1 MSYKNSYTKYK
12 HSRSTRDI
20 IDNMKSNR
28 SQIFNISKIDLIT
41 RNNSPNMRSGSSNSN
56 QTTANKHCLY
66 YNHIPKTNQ
75 SNMNKRTNMSFIACS
90 LYKQHQ
96 HLHNIIGG
104 SNNKLHSQLPIKLH
118 LPKVKI
124 HFLHSKD
131 LSIYKKRLSEIN
143 SMSNSLI
150 REKMYSYC
158 KKKELNILPL
168 LLPFKA
174 VNNNTNN

>member
-1 MSYKNSYTKYK
+1 MSYKNNCTKYK

-20 IDNMKSNR
+20 VDNMKSNR

-41 RNNSPNMRSGSSNSN
+41 RNDSPSIRSGSSSIR
-56 QTTANKHCLY
+56 TTANKHCIY
-66 YNHIPKTNQ
+66 YNHIPKTNS

-96 HLHNIIGG
+96 HLHNIMCG
-104 SNNKLHSQLPIKLH
+104 SNNKVHSPLPIKLH

-131 LSIYKKRLSEIN
+131 VSIYKKRLSEIN

-174 VNNNTNN
+174 VNNKNN

>member
-1 MSYKNSYTKYK
+1 MSYKNISTKYK
-12 HSRSTRDI
+12 HSRSTRDMA
-20 IDNMKSNR
+20 DNMKSNR

-41 RNNSPNMRSGSSNSN
+41 RNNSPTTRNDSSSNR
-56 QTTANKHCLY
+56 TTANKHCIY
-66 YNHIPKTNQ
+66 YNHIPKTNR

-96 HLHNIIGG
+96 HMMYG
-104 SNNKLHSQLPIKLH
+104 SNNSKPHSPRPIKLH

-131 LSIYKKRLSEIN
+131 VSIYKKRLSEIN

-158 KKKELNILPL
+158 TKNELNILPL

-174 VNNNTNN
+174 VNNNNN